1 MLGGIARRIV
11 MKPVVRAVVL
21 GVATLGACAAAPA
34 FAQSTRSLPPAPPP
48 PGMNDPGV
56 KATQPSA
63 PPAAQSAAKAPATR
77 PAAAGDE
84 PPQITECQKDDS
96 TIQEYRRSGTLY
108 QVVVK
113 PKVGPEQ
120 VYLVDAKGNYS
131 QVSQSGPREPVKPV
145 MYKVLEWGKSRPA
158 EGEPSC
164 GS

>member
-1 MLGGIARRIV
+1 
-11 MKPVVRAVVL
+11 
-21 GVATLGACAAAPA
+21 
-34 FAQSTRSLPPAPPP
+34 
-48 PGMNDPGV
+48 MNDPGV
-56 KATQPSA
+56 KATQPA
-63 PPAAQSAAKAPATR
+63 RPATAQSAAKAPATK
-77 PAAAGDE
+77 PGTKGDE
-84 PPQITECQKDDS
+84 APQITECSKDDS
-96 TIQEYRRSGTLY
+96 TIQEYRRSGALY

-120 VYLVDAKGNYS
+120 VYLVDPKGNYS

>member
-1 MLGGIARRIV
+1 
-11 MKPVVRAVVL
+11 MKPAALAVVL
-21 GVATLGACAAAPA
+21 GAIALAVSAAAPA
-34 FAQSTRSLPPAPPP
+34 YAQSKSSLPPAPPP

-56 KATQPSA
+56 KATQPARPATA
-63 PPAAQSAAKAPATR
+63 PGATKPSAATAGAPGQ
-77 PAAAGDE
+77 AADS
-84 PPQITECQKDDS
+84 PQITECKKDDN
-96 TIQEYRRSGTLY
+96 TIQEYRRSGALY

-164 GS
+164 GQ

>member
-1 MLGGIARRIV
+1 
-11 MKPVVRAVVL
+11 MKPAVLFIAL
-21 GVATLGACAAAPA
+21 GVVAAAPV
-34 FAQSTRSLPPAPPP
+34 FAQSAQSLPPAPPP

-56 KATQPSA
+56 KASQPPKPEA
-63 PPAAQSAAKAPATR
+63 PQSAAKAPAAK
-77 PAAAGDE
+77 PGAKAEEA
-84 PPQITECQKDDS
+84 PQITECSKDDS
-96 TIQEYRRSGTLY
+96 TIQEYRRSGALY

-120 VYLVDAKGNYS
+120 VYLVDPKGNYS

>member
-1 MLGGIARRIV
+1 
-11 MKPVVRAVVL
+11 MKPAVL
-21 GVATLGACAAAPA
+21 FIAMGVFAAAPV
-34 FAQSTRSLPPAPPP
+34 FAQSAQSLPPAPPP

-56 KATQPSA
+56 KASQPPKPADTQAA
-63 PPAAQSAAKAPATR
+63 PKAPA
-77 PAAAGDE
+77 AAKPGAKAADE
-84 PPQITECQKDDS
+84 PQITECSKDDS
-96 TIQEYRRSGTLY
+96 TIQEYRRSGALY

-120 VYLVDAKGNYS
+120 VYLVDPKGNYS

-158 EGEPSC
+158 EGQPSC

>member
-1 MLGGIARRIV
+1 
-11 MKPVVRAVVL
+11 MKPAVVL
-21 GVATLGACAAAPA
+21 FVALSAFAVAPA

-56 KATQPSA
+56 KATQP
-63 PPAAQSAAKAPATR
+63 AKPATAPGAAR
-77 PAAAGDE
+77 PAANTAGAPGQAADA
-84 PPQITECQKDDS
+84 PQITECKKEDN
-96 TIQEYRRSGTLY
+96 TIQEYRRSGMLY

-120 VYLVDAKGNYS
+120 IYLVDAKGNYS

-164 GS
+164 GQ

>member
-1 MLGGIARRIV
+1 
-11 MKPVVRAVVL
+11 MKPAAFVVVL
-21 GVATLGACAAAPA
+21 GVLAAAPV
-34 FAQSTRSLPPAPPP
+34 FAQSAQSLPPAPPP

-56 KATQPSA
+56 KATQPSRPA
-63 PPAAQSAAKAPATR
+63 PAQSSPKMPAKAPAATSQ
-77 PAAAGDE
+77 PATSPD
-84 PPQITECQKDDS
+84 ITECLKDDN
-96 TIQEYRRSGTLY
+96 TIQEYRRSGVLY

-120 VYLVDAKGNYS
+120 IYLVDPKGNYS

-164 GS
+164 SK

>member
-1 MLGGIARRIV
+1 
-11 MKPVVRAVVL
+11 MKPAVLLVAL
-21 GVATLGACAAAPA
+21 GVFAAAPV
-34 FAQSTRSLPPAPPP
+34 FAQSAQSLPPAPPP
-48 PGMNDPGV
+48 PGINDPGV
-56 KATQPSA
+56 KATQQPRPEA
-63 PPAAQSAAKAPATR
+63 PQSNPRAPAAKPGAKSEEA
-77 PAAAGDE
+77 
-84 PPQITECQKDDS
+84 PQITECSKDDS
-96 TIQEYRRSGTLY
+96 TIQEYRRSGALY

-120 VYLVDAKGNYS
+120 VYLVDPKGNYS

>member
-1 MLGGIARRIV
+1 
-11 MKPVVRAVVL
+11 MKPAVL
-21 GVATLGACAAAPA
+21 FIALGAFAAAPV
-34 FAQSTRSLPPAPPP
+34 FAQSAQSLPPAPPP

-56 KATQPSA
+56 KATLPPKPADTQAA
-63 PPAAQSAAKAPATR
+63 PKAPASTK
-77 PAAAGDE
+77 PGSKATDQ
-84 PPQITECQKDDS
+84 PQVTECSKNDS
-96 TIQEYRRSGTLY
+96 TIQEYRRSGALY

-120 VYLVDAKGNYS
+120 VYLVDPKGNYS

>member
-1 MLGGIARRIV
+1 
-11 MKPVVRAVVL
+11 MKPAVLFIAL
-21 GVATLGACAAAPA
+21 GVFAAAPV
-34 FAQSTRSLPPAPPP
+34 FAQSAQSLPPAPPP

-56 KATQPSA
+56 KATQP
-63 PPAAQSAAKAPATR
+63 PKPATAQSSPKSPATSAKPGAG
-77 PAAAGDE
+77 PADE
-84 PPQITECQKDDS
+84 PQVTECTKDDN
-96 TIQEYRRSGTLY
+96 TIQEYRRSGSLY

-113 PKVGPEQ
+113 PKFGPEQ
-120 VYLVDAKGNYS
+120 IYLVDPKGNYS

>member
-1 MLGGIARRIV
+1 
-11 MKPVVRAVVL
+11 MKPAVLAVAL
-21 GVATLGACAAAPA
+21 GVAALAVSAAAPA

-56 KATQPSA
+56 KATQP
-63 PPAAQSAAKAPATR
+63 PKPATAQSTPAKATAAT
-77 PAAAGDE
+77 AGASGQTADA
-84 PPQITECQKDDS
+84 QITECQKDDN
-96 TIQEYRRSGTLY
+96 TIQEYRRSGALY

-158 EGEPSC
+158 EDQPSC
-164 GS
+164 GQ

>member
-1 MLGGIARRIV
+1 
-11 MKPVVRAVVL
+11 MKPVVRAAVL
-21 GVATLGACAAAPA
+21 GVATLGAFAAVPA
-34 FAQSTRSLPPAPPP
+34 FAQSTRALPPAPPP

-56 KATQPSA
+56 KPAQPA
-63 PPAAQSAAKAPATR
+63 KPAAPQSAGKA
-77 PAAAGDE
+77 AAAGDE
-84 PPQITECQKDDS
+84 APQITECQKDDN
-96 TIQEYRRSGTLY
+96 TIQEYRRSGALY

-120 VYLVDAKGNYS
+120 VYLVDPKGNYS

-158 EGEPSC
+158 EDQPSC

>member
-1 MLGGIARRIV
+1 MKPAVLFIALGIA
-11 MKPVVRAVVL
+11 
-21 GVATLGACAAAPA
+21 AAAPV
-34 FAQSTRSLPPAPPP
+34 FAQSAQSLPPAPPP

-56 KATQPSA
+56 KASQPPKPEA
-63 PPAAQSAAKAPATR
+63 PQSAAKAPAAK
-77 PAAAGDE
+77 PGAKGEEA
-84 PPQITECQKDDS
+84 PQITECSKDDS
-96 TIQEYRRSGTLY
+96 TIQEYRRSGALY

-120 VYLVDAKGNYS
+120 VYLVDAKGGYS
-131 QVSQSGPREPVKPV
+131 KVSQSGPAEPVKPV

>member
-1 MLGGIARRIV
+1 
-11 MKPVVRAVVL
+11 MKPAVLFIAL
-21 GVATLGACAAAPA
+21 GVFAAAPV
-34 FAQSTRSLPPAPPP
+34 FAQSAQSLPPAPPP

-56 KATQPSA
+56 KATQPA
-63 PPAAQSAAKAPATR
+63 RPATAQSAAKAPATK
-77 PAAAGDE
+77 PGTKGDE
-84 PPQITECQKDDS
+84 APQITECNKDDS
-96 TIQEYRRSGTLY
+96 TIQEYRRSGALY

-120 VYLVDAKGNYS
+120 VYLVDPKGNYS

>member
-1 MLGGIARRIV
+1 
-11 MKPVVRAVVL
+11 MKPAALFVAL
-21 GVATLGACAAAPA
+21 GVFAAVPV
-34 FAQSTRSLPPAPPP
+34 FAQSAQSLPPAPPP

-56 KATQPSA
+56 KATLPPKPATAESA
-63 PPAAQSAAKAPATR
+63 PKAPA
-77 PAAAGDE
+77 AAKPGAKAGDE
-84 PPQITECQKDDS
+84 PQITECSKDDN
-96 TIQEYRRSGTLY
+96 TIQEYRRSGSLY

-113 PKVGPEQ
+113 PKFGPEQ
-120 VYLVDAKGNYS
+120 IYLVDPKGNYS

>member
-1 MLGGIARRIV
+1 
-11 MKPVVRAVVL
+11 MKPAVLFIAL
-21 GVATLGACAAAPA
+21 GVFAAAPV
-34 FAQSTRSLPPAPPP
+34 FAQSAQSLPPAPPP

-56 KATQPSA
+56 KATLPPKPVDTRAA
-63 PPAAQSAAKAPATR
+63 PKAPAATK
-77 PAAAGDE
+77 PGAAKPGTKAADE
-84 PPQITECQKDDS
+84 PQITECSKDDS
-96 TIQEYRRSGTLY
+96 TIQEYRRSGSLY

-120 VYLVDAKGNYS
+120 VYLVDPKGNYS